1 MQPENGICVRQ
12 PGVAVSEYLAILEG
26 GVGPAV
32 EMFTHVNVRLG
43 VFMICAIMRICI
55 LNAPLKGWDTH
66 NALKGA
72 YVFLGSSCA

>member
-1 MQPENGICVRQ
+1 MCAAARCRSFGIFGYSGR
-12 PGVAVSEYLAILEG
+12 